1 MKKTV
6 FSLLFLSCIFLMQAQ
21 TTEPTQQSIDDPI
34 FDNLHFSASVQ
45 TNHIWRG
52 LIITD
57 KPMIAG
63 QVWYDLNKSKT
74 LQIGVWGAAAISNDS
89 DDTYYKEIDYYIQ
102 YAKNGFSI
110 GIWDLFN
117 SRGINPAVASDKVFD
132 YSQKRTTHIIDLR
145 MSYQFQHSFPLRLEA
160 DVMLYGGAN
169 AGEVLLDQS
178 GDYDSNRYST
188 YVEASYP
195 VIDRQNISL
204 NAFVGG
210 GFAFNPGPEGATYL
224 YGNGQHNFDIVNVGF
239 TVTKNIPVF
248 KTHIP
253 VSFSTFWN
261 PSQNF
266 ARVQLATT
274 LF

>member
-1 MKKTV
+1 MKKIQV
-6 FSLLFLSCIFLMQAQ
+6 SLLLLCSTFLLHAQ
-21 TTEPTQQSIDDPI
+21 NDQNTKVQNEQPI
-34 FDNLHFSASVQ
+34 YDNLHFTASIQ

-57 KPMIAG
+57 KPIIAG

-74 LQIGVWGAAAISNDS
+74 LQVGVWGAGAISNDS
-89 DDTYYKEIDYYIQ
+89 DGSYYKEINYYIQ
-102 YAKNGFSI
+102 FAKNGFSV

-117 SRGINPAVASDKVFD
+117 SRGINPDVASDEVFN

-145 MSYQFQHSFPLRLEA
+145 MSYRFQQNFPLRLEA
-160 DVMLYGGAN
+160 DIMLYGGAN
-169 AGEVLLDQS
+169 AGEVMLDS
-178 GDYDSNRYST
+178 YGDYDANRYST

-195 VIDRQNISL
+195 IIEKQNISL

-210 GFAFNPGPEGATYL
+210 GFALHPGPEGATYL
-224 YGNGQHNFDIVNVGF
+224 YGNGEHKFDIVNVGF

-248 KTHIP
+248 NSHIP

>member
-1 MKKTV
+1 MKKIQLT
-6 FSLLFLSCIFLMQAQ
+6 LLMLCATFLVHAQ
-21 TTEPTQQSIDDPI
+21 SNQKDTLQKEQPI
-34 FDNLHFSASVQ
+34 YDNLHFTASIQ

-57 KPMIAG
+57 KPVIAG
-63 QVWYDLNKSKT
+63 QVWYDLNQSKT
-74 LQIGVWGAAAISNDS
+74 LQVGVWGAAAISNDS
-89 DDTYYKEIDYYIQ
+89 DGSYYKEIDYYIQ
-102 YAKNGFSI
+102 FAKNGFTI

-117 SRGINPAVASDKVFD
+117 SRGIDPAVASDEVFN

-145 MSYQFQHSFPLRLEA
+145 MSYRFQHNFPLRLEA

-169 AGEVLLDQS
+169 AGEVLLDS
-178 GDYDSNRYST
+178 YGDYDANRYST

-195 VIDRQNISL
+195 VIDKQNISL

-210 GFAFNPGPEGATYL
+210 GFAFNPGDKGATYL
-224 YGNGQHNFDIVNVGF
+224 YGNGQHTFDIVNVGF
-239 TVTKNIPVF
+239 TVTKNLPVF
-248 KTHIP
+248 DTHIP